1 MPLTELHSSLGVFML
16 ATSLTR
22 TKRACAGDR
31 SVQRS
36 SRILSE
42 EDSTQL
48 RDRQLS
54 LLSAEKLRALLYCV
68 SELTKFR
75 GFDKISTL
83 FVAAMG
89 PNLLAC
95 APPFAFAVRDQLLA
109 Q

>member
-1 MPLTELHSSLGVFML
+1 M
-16 ATSLTR
+16 
-22 TKRACAGDR
+22 
-31 SVQRS
+31 
-36 SRILSE
+36 SE